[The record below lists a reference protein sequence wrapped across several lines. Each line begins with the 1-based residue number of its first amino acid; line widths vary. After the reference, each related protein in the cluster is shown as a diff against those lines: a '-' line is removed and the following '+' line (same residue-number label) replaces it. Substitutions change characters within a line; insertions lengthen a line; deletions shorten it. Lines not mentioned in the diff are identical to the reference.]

1 VPETSQSR
9 RVTRQP
15 LQPDQARQIDFGL
28 PPPGTRTFP
37 RPGLPA
43 AMSSTGAVP
52 SGRHVSGGYTN
63 RADRNHDLAG
73 GGPASPGHVES
84 APFHRRTSGRV
95 LPDSV
100 ELDEMTSRTTQH
112 PSEGT
117 DMCVLIAGSRR
128 SVNQATPPWSRQP
141 AAVGGHRAALKAVRS
156 RRPAAKDGR
165 RPHPSEDHSRSNGS
179 AGRAADSALAL
190 TGKPS
195 RGRANGTASAAWV
208 GGAGWGRADWATA
221 GDPGRG

>member
-1 VPETSQSR
+1 
-9 RVTRQP
+9 
-15 LQPDQARQIDFGL
+15 
-28 PPPGTRTFP
+28 
-37 RPGLPA
+37 
-43 AMSSTGAVP
+43 MSSTGAVP

-73 GGPASPGHVES
+73 GGPASPGRVGS
-84 APFHRRTSGRV
+84 APFHRQTSGRV

-141 AAVGGHRAALKAVRS
+141 AAVGGHRAAL
-156 RRPAAKDGR
+156 
-165 RPHPSEDHSRSNGS
+165 
-179 AGRAADSALAL
+179 
-190 TGKPS
+190 
-195 RGRANGTASAAWV
+195 
-208 GGAGWGRADWATA
+208 
-221 GDPGRG
+221 

>member
-1 VPETSQSR
+1 MGTDSCTHQGGTSLRVPLAGITYKL
-9 RVTRQP
+9 TRWP
-15 LQPDQARQIDFGL
+15 LLRAQAHRSDLGL
-28 PPPGTRTFP
+28 PRPGTRACPPPGP
-37 RPGLPA
+37 PA
-43 AMSSTGAVP
+43 AAWRKGAVP

-112 PSEGT
+112 PSKGT

-128 SVNQATPPWSRQP
+128 SVDQATPPWSRQP

-165 RPHPSEDHSRSNGS
+165 RPHPPEDHSRSNGS
-179 AGRAADSALAL
+179 AGRAADSALVL
-190 TGKPS
+190 T
-195 RGRANGTASAAWV
+195 RIRE
-208 GGAGWGRADWATA
+208 
-221 GDPGRG
+221 

>member
-1 VPETSQSR
+1 MVCSPRRCEIAVVVRWGVVRAASERRALLVGSDSYFGPGSVGCAEFDAGTDRFPSAVPETSQSR
-9 RVTRQP
+9 RVTRQR
-15 LQPDQARQIDFGL
+15 LQPAQARQIDFGL
-28 PPPGTRTFP
+28 PPPGTRPFP

-63 RADRNHDLAG
+63 RVDRNHDLAG
-73 GGPASPGHVES
+73 GGPASPGRVES

-112 PSEGT
+112 PSKGT

-128 SVNQATPPWSRQP
+128 SV
-141 AAVGGHRAALKAVRS
+141 
-156 RRPAAKDGR
+156 
-165 RPHPSEDHSRSNGS
+165 
-179 AGRAADSALAL
+179 
-190 TGKPS
+190 
-195 RGRANGTASAAWV
+195 
-208 GGAGWGRADWATA
+208 
-221 GDPGRG
+221 